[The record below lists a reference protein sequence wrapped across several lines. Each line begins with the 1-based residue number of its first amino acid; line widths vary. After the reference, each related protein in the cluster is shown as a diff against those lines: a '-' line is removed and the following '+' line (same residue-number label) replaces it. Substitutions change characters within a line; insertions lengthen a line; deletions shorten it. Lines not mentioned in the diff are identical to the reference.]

1 MRWLF
6 IIIAVVLVAASV
18 GIVATEPGAQSEVPI
33 IYFSTGTNPFRIKD
47 VEIFHQWLIDND
59 YTTEDGKPILE
70 MRLDIVHDG
79 DKRVI
84 QGVSGVASDIM
95 QVTVPWYQQL
105 GLIEDVTEAAD
116 SLGFDV
122 GKTWPALEPLLTVD
136 GRQYGFPA
144 NVVATSFWLN
154 VETFEALGMEAPP
167 RRWDIATFERIG
179 REFVKR
185 ANEEGKP
192 QQAYFVD
199 DFKNIFLLRTL
210 HRTFGTS
217 EFNETMTRCTL
228 GEEGF
233 VRTLELLY
241 KWTYEDHLFPSAAE
255 KESFPAEGGF
265 VGGSMPLLNDGTFGM
280 VAIGRWC
287 LVRLREF
294 ENPFRVGVSFFPY
307 GEFPNCV
314 TDTRV
319 VSVYSGSKHK
329 REATLFLAFMTSK
342 VYNEHIVRIADAL
355 PPLPEYTRTELY
367 LRPQGHPNEW
377 GAHEAPVE
385 AAETLAIAPSISRFV
400 PKATVERIKR
410 QMLERVMSDL
420 ASPQEAAQ
428 EAEDRINDEIER
440 TLENS
445 PSLRQRHAELT
456 RTQQRIDAR
465 LREGKPIPRAWITN
479 TFHEHYY
486 EFKGLLE
493 EAEVSSR

>member
-1 MRWLF
+1 MMRWLF
-6 IIIAVVLVAASV
+6 ATIAVALVAASV
-18 GIVATEPGAQSEVPI
+18 AVVSTQPGAQSEVPI
-33 IYFSTGTNPFRIKD
+33 IYFATGTNPFRIKD
-47 VEIFHQWLIDND
+47 VDIFHQWLIDNG

-70 MRLDIVHDG
+70 MRLDVAHEG

-84 QGVSGVASDIM
+84 QGVSGVASDIL
-95 QVTVPWYQQL
+95 QVTVPWYHQL

-122 GKTWPALEPLLTVD
+122 SKTWPALEPLLTVD

-144 NVVATSFWLN
+144 NVVATSFWINLD
-154 VETFEALGMEAPP
+154 TFAALAMEPP
-167 RRWDIATFERIG
+167 PKSWDIATFERIG

-192 QQAYFVD
+192 QQVYFVD

-228 GEEGF
+228 GGEGF

-265 VGGSMPLLNDGTFGM
+265 IGGSMSLLNDGTFGM

-294 ENPFRVGVSFFPY
+294 EQAFRVGVSFFPY
-307 GEFPNCV
+307 GEFPNLV

-329 REATLFLAFMTSK
+329 REATLFLAFMASK
-342 VYNEHIVRIADAL
+342 EYNAHIVRIADAL
-355 PPLPEYTRTELY
+355 PPLPEHTRTALY
-367 LRPQGHPNEW
+367 LRPEQHPNEW
-377 GAHEAPVE
+377 GAHEVPVE

-400 PKATVERIKR
+400 PKATVERSKR

-420 ASPQEAAQ
+420 ATPVEAAQ
-428 EAEDRINDEIER
+428 EAEDRINDEIAR
-440 TLENS
+440 TLRDS
-445 PSLRQRHAELT
+445 PTLRRRYDELI
-456 RTQQRIDAR
+456 RTQEKIDAR
-465 LREGKPIPRAWITN
+465 LREGRPVPRVWIAN

-486 EFKGLLE
+486 EFKGMLE
-493 EAEVSSR
+493 EAE